1 MEPNMWTELIKSSP
15 AMVAVI
21 VVVFAFLRSQRDIT
35 NDFKEVV
42 KEIHEDMKVLHSAS
56 TNTNNTLMVR
66 LEQAAQGSVQNSIST
81 NTNTTEIQKLSVEV
95 RRLADNLSRPAHP

>member
-1 MEPNMWTELIKSSP
+1 MEPMLVELLKSSP

-21 VVVFAFLRSQRDIT
+21 IVVFAFLKSQRDIT

-42 KEIHEDMKVLHSAS
+42 KEIHADMKVLHAANTS
-56 TNTNNTLMVR
+56 TTTTLMTR

-81 NTNTTEIQKLSVEV
+81 NGNTAEIQKLSIEV
-95 RRLADNLSRPAHP
+95 RRLADNLSRPQS